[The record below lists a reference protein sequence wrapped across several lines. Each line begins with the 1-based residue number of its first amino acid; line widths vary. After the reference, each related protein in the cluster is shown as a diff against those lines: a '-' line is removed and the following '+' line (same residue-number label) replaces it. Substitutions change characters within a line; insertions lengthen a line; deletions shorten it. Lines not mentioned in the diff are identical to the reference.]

1 LTSTG
6 AQARVLP
13 AALPPAVVI
22 EPRTG
27 WAVPSFAELWQ
38 YRELLYFLTWRDI
51 KVRYSQTLLG
61 GAWAI
66 VQPLMLMLVFT
77 FAFRRLAKVET
88 GTLAY
93 PVFALAGLVFW
104 TFFSKAVTAG
114 SDSLI
119 TNVQLLTKVYCPRLL
134 IPIAT
139 VLSGLVDVC
148 LSLAFFLVFAAAYGY
163 PPSWRL
169 VALPAA
175 LLLGLIL
182 AIGVSVLL
190 SAVNI
195 RYRDVR
201 QALPF
206 LIMLLLFLSPI
217 AYPITSD
224 LLAVN
229 PLVGIVELWRWSLV
243 GGAGPSALDL
253 GLAITVSLV
262 LLMVG
267 AAYFSR
273 VERVFA
279 DVA

>member
-1 LTSTG
+1 
-6 AQARVLP
+6 LP
-13 AALPPAVVI
+13 VVVV
-22 EPRTG
+22 EPRSG
-27 WAVPSFAELWQ
+27 WAIPSFSELWQ

-61 GAWAI
+61 GTWAI

-88 GTLAY
+88 GSVAY
-93 PVFALAGLVFW
+93 PVFVLAGLVFW

-139 VLSGLVDVC
+139 VLSGLVDIC
-148 LSLAFFLVFAAAYGY
+148 LSLAFFLVFAGAYGY
-163 PPSWRL
+163 TPSWRL
-169 VALPAA
+169 VVLPAA

-182 AIGVSVLL
+182 AVGASVLL
-190 SAVNI
+190 SAVNV

-206 LIMLLLFLSPI
+206 VVMLLLFLSPI
-217 AYPITSD
+217 AYPIESE

-229 PLVGIVELWRWSLV
+229 PLVGIVELFRWSLI
-243 GGAGPSALDL
+243 GGAGPSPLDL

-262 LLMVG
+262 LLLVG
-267 AAYFSR
+267 SAYFSR

>member
-1 LTSTG
+1 VS
-6 AQARVLP
+6 P
-13 AALPPAVVI
+13 ASLPPVVVI
-22 EPRTG
+22 EPRSG
-27 WAVPSFAELWQ
+27 WAIPSFSELWR

-93 PVFALAGLVFW
+93 PVFVLAGLVFW
-104 TFFSKAVTAG
+104 TFFSKAVTTG

-139 VLSGLVDVC
+139 VLSGLVDLC

-163 PPSWRL
+163 APSWRL
-169 VALPAA
+169 AVLPAA

-182 AIGVSVLL
+182 AVGVSVLL
-190 SAVNI
+190 SAVNV

-206 LIMLLLFLSPI
+206 VVMLLLFLSPI
-217 AYPITSD
+217 AYPIGSE

-229 PLVGIVELWRWSLV
+229 PLVGIVELFRWSLV
-243 GGAGPSALDL
+243 GGAGPSPLDL
-253 GLAITVSLV
+253 GLAIVVSLA
-262 LLMVG
+262 LLIVG